1 MECAEWKGGT
11 RRVCRWR
18 TTEDGGWV
26 KENVAGQKQ
35 WGMEGERH
43 ALDDKQNPPR
53 TTHKRTRARPPDPMT
68 RHQHSRTAAAKL
80 LCTTSMAKARRRPTR
95 SAAQPS
101 PDPQPAN
108 SAESAENA
116 SPDPVQD
123 QPTTAVAEEKCP
135 ACKPNDEN
143 KPLDSDKESWVRCD
157 ACKDWFH
164 WRCVGADDDLSVID
178 KWCVPLSGRH
188 IATPHSQSYS
198 QVLQPLSREGPFP
211 YHHTQTPRPKVLPQ
225 EIRPRLRQHALRSRL
240 VRPSEMARD
249 DAG

>member
-1 MECAEWKGGT
+1 
-11 RRVCRWR
+11 
-18 TTEDGGWV
+18 
-26 KENVAGQKQ
+26 
-35 WGMEGERH
+35 MEGERH

-68 RHQHSRTAAAKL
+68 RHQHSRTAAAKS
-80 LCTTSMAKARRRPTR
+80 LCTTSMAKARRRSTR

-108 SAESAENA
+108 SAEPAEQA
-116 SPDPVQD
+116 SPAPQD
-123 QPTTAVAEEKCP
+123 SQPTTAVAEESCP

-178 KWCVPLSGRH
+178 KWCVPLSWRH

-198 QVLQPLSREGPFP
+198 GSATPVARRTLPVPSHTNPPPESPPAKNPSATTPTCTPESTRPTLRNGSR
-211 YHHTQTPRPKVLPQ
+211 
-225 EIRPRLRQHALRSRL
+225 
-240 VRPSEMARD
+240 
-249 DAG
+249 